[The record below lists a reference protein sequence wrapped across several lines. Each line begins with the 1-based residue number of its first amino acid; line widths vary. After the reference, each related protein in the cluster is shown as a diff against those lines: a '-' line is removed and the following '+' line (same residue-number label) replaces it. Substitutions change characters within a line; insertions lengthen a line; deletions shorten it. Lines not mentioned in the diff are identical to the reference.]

1 MHKIYFFDIDNT
13 LLDHTT
19 NAIPPSALS
28 AIDGLKRAGHT
39 VVLATGRSYG
49 HAKPFIDLIGPS
61 YAITQNGSRIVKDG
75 EEVMTI
81 ALNKDALMDLFNW
94 MDAQGHPYGLDD
106 GSIALISSDDPRI
119 LEPLHAVDKPLK
131 TSTGFYVGQSVYQA
145 WLFFEEKLDEH
156 LFPAILK
163 RYADFDLVRWHPIA
177 IDILPKGIN
186 KWTACQWVMQQTGFQ
201 PHQAVAF
208 GDGLNDLEMLQG
220 VGFGVAMEN
229 CHPSLMAVAQRVAPA
244 LHLDGIATV
253 LSELMPA
260 ASSHPVAD
268 ARP

>member
-13 LLDHTT
+13 LLDHAT
-19 NAIPPSALS
+19 NAIPQSALT
-28 AIDGLKRAGHT
+28 AIAALKRVGHT
-39 VVLATGRSYG
+39 VVVATGRSYG

-75 EEVMTI
+75 KEVMTI
-81 ALNKDALMDLFNW
+81 ALEKDALMDLFTW
-94 MDAQGHPYGLDD
+94 MEAQGHAYGLDD
-106 GSIALISSDDPRI
+106 GSIALISSNHPSI

-131 TSTGFYVGQSVYQA
+131 TSSGFYVGQAVYQA
-145 WLFFEEKLDEH
+145 WLFFDEKLDAQMV
-156 LFPAILK
+156 PAILE
-163 RYADFDLVRWHPIA
+163 RYPDFDLVRWHPVA
-177 IDILPKGIN
+177 VDILPKGVN

-220 VGFGVAMEN
+220 VGIGVAMEN
-229 CHPSLMAVAQRVAPA
+229 GHPSLMAVANRIAPA

-253 LSELMPA
+253 LGELTQTC
-260 ASSHPVAD
+260 VG
-268 ARP
+268 